1 MGRRRPNRLRD
12 LALGLSTADAMAGAA
27 SARPL
32 ITVCSVICLPV
43 GIKAVPV
50 EALDLK
56 NRVRNLLLL
65 SYLELQP
72 LGLLRQAASRSRLV
86 ANGSDV
92 EDEGSLS

>member
-56 NRVRNLLLL
+56 NTVRIFF
-65 SYLELQP
+65 SYIELHHSSWRAGWQGP
-72 LGLLRQAASRSRLV
+72 GPAA
-86 ANGSDV
+86 
-92 EDEGSLS
+92 